1 VIRNYHYRSL
11 QYQLQPILYMQGY
24 PRNPAYAIKVSSQD
38 VNSTISAIG
47 KKWKETYPGNV
58 FSYYFLDEKFNRQY
72 VLDLQL
78 EKAVGALT
86 VLAIIISFLGLFG
99 LSLYTVSRRTRE
111 VGIRKVLGATSM
123 DIVFL
128 LSVAYVKLMMVG
140 ALIGIPIAYQLIQTW
155 LQGYAYQMPMD
166 VSLYIFPIIILALLT
181 MITVSIKTAVAASR
195 NPVESLR
202 YE

>member
-1 VIRNYHYRSL
+1 
-11 QYQLQPILYMQGY
+11 M
-24 PRNPAYAIKVSSQD
+24 
-38 VNSTISAIG
+38 
-47 KKWKETYPGNV
+47 
-58 FSYYFLDEKFNRQY
+58 
-72 VLDLQL
+72 
-78 EKAVGALT
+78 
-86 VLAIIISFLGLFG
+86 LAIIISFLGLFG

-128 LSVAYVKLMMVG
+128 LSSAYVKLTMVG

-155 LQGYAYQMPMD
+155 IQGYAYQMPMD
-166 VSLYIFPIIILALLT
+166 VSLFIFPIFILALLT
-181 MITVSIKTAVAASR
+181 TITVCIKTVRAASK